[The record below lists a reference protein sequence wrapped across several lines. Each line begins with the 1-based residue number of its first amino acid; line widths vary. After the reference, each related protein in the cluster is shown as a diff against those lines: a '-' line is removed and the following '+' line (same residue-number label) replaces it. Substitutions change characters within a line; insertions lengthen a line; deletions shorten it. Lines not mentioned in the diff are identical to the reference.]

1 MVAAGARAVPGT
13 AIKRDPLRLRI
24 GHIELRAVATRI
36 KRNCAGIE
44 SNSVQRVGNGAHGTI
59 ELAGRKR
66 VLEFW
71 IRGHLD
77 TQALLGGFDERR
89 LLSFVATRMSGLPRA
104 VGLVVGTPRGN
115 DLAHAH
121 AALGLDRLCIG
132 RGRAVLGARVATI
145 GRATTT
151 RWRRTGRAQQHED
164 DESVQQRH
172 WCYQALIMQ
181 RFGCPWYVGALATPS
196 GIDSTCIPSSRPSFC
211 LDVEFLVPY
220 RPLSAGGGIAGQVD

>member
-24 GHIELRAVATRI
+24 GHVELRAVATRI

-77 TQALLGGFDERR
+77 TQALLGGLDERR
-89 LLSFVATRMSGLPRA
+89 LLSFVAARISGFPRA
-104 VGLVVGTPRGN
+104 VGLVVGTTGGH
-115 DLAHAH
+115 DLPHAH
-121 AALGLDRLCIG
+121 AALGRDRF
-132 RGRAVLGARVATI
+132 RVART
-145 GRATTT
+145 APV
-151 RWRRTGRAQQHED
+151 RRTGRAATAASTAAAATTARRGRAGCPQQHGGED
-164 DESVQQRH
+164 HVVRCHRPHSPRQ
-172 WCYQALIMQ
+172 L
-181 RFGCPWYVGALATPS
+181 ALA
-196 GIDSTCIPSSRPSFC
+196 RVRSFFS
-211 LDVEFLVPY
+211 DFGASETTH
-220 RPLSAGGGIAGQVD
+220 

>member
-1 MVAAGARAVPGT
+1 MPGT
-13 AIKRDPLRLRI
+13 AIKRDPLGLRI
-24 GHIELRAVATRI
+24 GHVELRAVATQI

-77 TQALLGGFDERR
+77 TQALLGGLDERR
-89 LLSFVATRMSGLPRA
+89 LLSFVAARISGLPRA

-164 DESVQQRH
+164 EESVQQRH
-172 WCYQALIMQ
+172 LVLASPYYATFRLPLV
-181 RFGCPWYVGALATPS
+181 RGCPCYPFWHRFYLHARLAA
-196 GIDSTCIPSSRPSFC
+196 
-211 LDVEFLVPY
+211 EFLPEL
-220 RPLSAGGGIAGQVD
+220 LSKRRQRQTLIDWN